1 MNLDI
6 NTLLSIISQAVD
18 LSLDRKSRNIEMKR
32 QEIALQETAEFVN
45 QQMPLV
51 ESFPDNFSL
60 LKHALSLVQ
69 LNGLYCEFGVYSG
82 RTINFLASL
91 TQNKIYG
98 FDSFE
103 GLPETWRDG
112 FKKGH
117 FALNNLPTVKDNVIL
132 LKGWFDQTL
141 PLFLKEHDEPLAF
154 LHIDCDL
161 YSSTK
166 TIFDL
171 CKNHICAGT
180 IIVFDEFFNY
190 PNWQQGEFKAF
201 NEFVEQNAIQFEYIG
216 YCRYHEQV
224 AIKIK

>member
-6 NTLLSIISQAVD
+6 NTLITIISHAVD
-18 LSLDRKSRNIEMKR
+18 LSSDKKSRNIQMKR

-45 QQMPLV
+45 RNMYFV
-51 ESFPDNFSL
+51 DSFPDDLSL
-60 LKHALSLVQ
+60 LKHALSLAK
-69 LNGLYCEFGVYSG
+69 LNGLFCEFGVYSG
-82 RTINFLASL
+82 RTINFMASL

-103 GLPETWRDG
+103 GLPEKWRDG
-112 FKKGH
+112 FSKGH
-117 FALNNLPTVKDNVIL
+117 FALNNLPKVEDNVIL

-141 PLFLKEHDEPLAF
+141 PLFLKEHNEPLAF

-166 TIFDL
+166 IIFDL
-171 CKNHICAGT
+171 CKNYIRAGT

-201 NEFVEQNAIQFEYIG
+201 NEFIEQNAIRFEYIG
-216 YCRYHEQV
+216 YCHHQV
-224 AIKIK
+224 GIKIL